1 MARVFLGPAGIP
13 IGAKEKKRS
22 AGTIDGIRYVREVG
36 LNAMEVEFVQGV
48 RMAREAAQEAGE
60 VAKELGVR
68 LSVHAPYFINLCSEE
83 KEKVEASI
91 ARLEESLDRGGEAM
105 GATVVVFHP
114 AYYGKLGPEGCY
126 NAVRMVFLGL
136 LIG

>member
-13 IGAKEKKRS
+13 IGAKERKRS

-48 RMAREAAQEAGE
+48 KMSREAAQEAGE
-60 VAKELGVR
+60 VARELGVR

-91 ARLEESLDRGGEAM
+91 ARLEESLDRVRRWALRLLYFTLPITVSLDRRD
-105 GATVVVFHP
+105 ATMP
-114 AYYGKLGPEGCY
+114 LGI
-126 NAVRMVFLGL
+126 AFLGL

>member
-91 ARLEESLDRGGEAM
+91 ARLEESLDRVRRWALRSLYSTLPITVSSGRRD
-105 GATVVVFHP
+105 ATML
-114 AYYGKLGPEGCY
+114 LG
-126 NAVRMVFLGL
+126 MVFLGL